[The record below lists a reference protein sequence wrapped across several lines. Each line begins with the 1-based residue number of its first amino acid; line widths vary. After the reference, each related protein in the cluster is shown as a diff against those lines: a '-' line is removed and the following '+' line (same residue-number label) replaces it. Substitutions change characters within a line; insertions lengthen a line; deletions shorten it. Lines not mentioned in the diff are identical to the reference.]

1 MIPAALYARGARG
14 GEREPL
20 STFAFEHNTLGLP
33 LVDLAELQLLNLVAR
48 VEALDNLSHSSTP
61 FPCPGSGCKLIFLPL
76 SSSEMALTRRSS

>member
-48 VEALDNLSHSSTP
+48 VEALDNLSHSAP
-61 FPCPGSGCKLIFLPL
+61 FPVPTSLLFPYSESGRKPIFLPF
-76 SSSEMALTRRSS
+76 SPAR